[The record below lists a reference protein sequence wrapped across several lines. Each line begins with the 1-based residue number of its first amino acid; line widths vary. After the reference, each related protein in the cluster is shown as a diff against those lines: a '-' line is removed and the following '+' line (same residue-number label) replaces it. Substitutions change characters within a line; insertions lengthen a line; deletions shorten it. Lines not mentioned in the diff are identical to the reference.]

1 LKYRFLFII
10 ATLSLLQSCQTNAPA
25 QNETPVKK
33 TKLSDA
39 ASYNTQLG
47 LGYLKQG
54 ERTRAKSK
62 LFLALSQ
69 DPNSPAANAAVG
81 YFMEKSGDMVNADIY
96 YKKAMAISPRSGA
109 QLNNYGTF
117 LCRQGHYK
125 QAETYFL
132 KAVAD
137 LEYAHTA
144 GAYENAGLCVLAIP
158 DNTAAASYFVKAL
171 EQDPSRAQS
180 LLELVTLEVKQHHTK
195 EALTYLQKYPNLTLM
210 NNTLLKLAIDVAHE
224 AGKTDL
230 EAEYKSH
237 LIGEKQ

>member
-1 LKYRFLFII
+1 M
-10 ATLSLLQSCQTNAPA
+10 QSCQTNAPA
-25 QNETPVKK
+25 QHEAPAKK
-33 TKLSDA
+33 TKFSDA

-47 LGYLKQG
+47 LGYLEQG
-54 ERTRAKSK
+54 ERSRAKSK

-69 DPNSPAANAAVG
+69 DPNSPAVNAAIG
-81 YFMEKSGDMVNADIY
+81 YFMEKSGDMNNADMY

-117 LCRQGHYK
+117 LCRQGKYK

-144 GAYENAGLCVLAIP
+144 GAYENAGLCVMAIP
-158 DNTAAASYFVKAL
+158 DNTAAESYFIKAL
-171 EQDPSRAQS
+171 EQDPSREQS
-180 LLELVTLEVKQHHTK
+180 LLELVTLVLKQHHTQ

-210 NNTLLKLAIDVAHE
+210 NNTLLKLAVNAAHD

-230 EAEYKSH
+230 EVEYKSH